1 MLPWRASFWA
11 ITKAEFIM
19 PSLPALFLPG
29 TLCDERVWLP
39 VWKQLTL
46 NQRRYAPLQWANS
59 LEEMLSLT
67 GDRVLPDEK
76 VHIIGYSMGGYI
88 AALWALENAAQVASL
103 TLIGYDAAGLT
114 NQEVS
119 RRQQMVKM
127 IKTGKFDAGN
137 TSYLARFIHPSRLD
151 DDAVASVVKAM
162 GEDLGKGTL
171 LAHTQATTPRK
182 ALTASLAK
190 ASFPIHIIG
199 ATNDEIAQP
208 ARVKQMIE
216 TISPV
221 SARFVENSGHMLPL
235 EQPSELADALQKIV
249 NSGAK

>member
-1 MLPWRASFWA
+1 MS
-11 ITKAEFIM
+11 
-19 PSLPALFLPG
+19 SLPVLFLPG

-46 NQRRYAPLQWANS
+46 SQRRYVPLQWANS

-67 GDRVLPDEK
+67 GDRVLTDEK
-76 VHIIGYSMGGYI
+76 IHIIGYSMGGYI
-88 AALWALENAAQVASL
+88 AALWALENASQVASL

-114 NQEVS
+114 KEEVS

-127 IKTGKFDAGN
+127 VKAGKFEAGN
-137 TSYLARFIHPSRLD
+137 TAYLARFIHPSRLND
-151 DDAVASVVKAM
+151 ETVAGVVKAM

-171 LAHTQATTPRK
+171 VAHTQATTPRK
-182 ALTASLAK
+182 PLTALLAK

-199 ATNDEIAQP
+199 ATEDEIARP
-208 ARVKQMIE
+208 EGVKQMIKA
-216 TISPV
+216 ISPV
-221 SARFVENSGHMLPL
+221 SAELVEDSGHMLLL
-235 EQPSELADALQKIV
+235 EKPSELADALQKIV